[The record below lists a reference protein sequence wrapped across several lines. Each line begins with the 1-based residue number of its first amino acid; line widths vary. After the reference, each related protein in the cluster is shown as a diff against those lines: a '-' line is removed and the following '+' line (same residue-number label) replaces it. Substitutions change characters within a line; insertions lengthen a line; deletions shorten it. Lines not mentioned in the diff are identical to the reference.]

1 MAKLPAL
8 IETLEVFHPEHDAAA
23 IRYAARA
30 LRQIDPGLLSAGA
43 GGRGAPD
50 MTIRDAVNLLLA
62 LNLTQTPSQYAQATL
77 LGSRLA
83 RAPQDMTLP
92 EKTPPVV
99 KEAMAGDTLG
109 QVLHILIERAEE
121 LSHPRLHTT
130 PLMDTDS
137 FEPKDERP
145 AVLVQLTHHGKD
157 LFARV
162 DMYWKPAKGLAR
174 VKQYYGGGR
183 SEPRWNRWTTVNF
196 DQAVLLALKRTVVAA
211 PPWAFE
217 AERGHQ

>member
-30 LRQIDPGLLSAGA
+30 LRHSDAYLLSAGA

-83 RAPQDMTLP
+83 RAPQDMPFP
-92 EKTPPVV
+92 EKTPSVV
-99 KEAMAGDTLG
+99 KHVMAGDTLG
-109 QVLHILIERAEE
+109 QALVLLIERAED
-121 LSHPRLHTT
+121 LAPPRLRSD
-130 PLMDTDS
+130 PLADLDS
-137 FEPKDERP
+137 NQPKDDRP
-145 AVLVQLTHHGKD
+145 AILVQLTRHGND
-157 LFARV
+157 LVASV
-162 DMYWKPAKGLAR
+162 DMYWKAGKGFAQ
-174 VKQYYGGGR
+174 VKQFYGGSR
-183 SEPRWNRWTTVNF
+183 SAPRWNRWTTVNF

-217 AERGHQ
+217 AERGRQ

>member
-30 LRQIDPGLLSAGA
+30 LRHSDLGLLSAGA

-50 MTIRDAVNLLLA
+50 MTPRDAVNLLLA
-62 LNLTQTPSQYAQATL
+62 LNLTQTPSQYGQAAL
-77 LGSRLA
+77 LGSALSRT
-83 RAPQDMTLP
+83 PQDQSFAAD
-92 EKTPPVV
+92 TPSVV
-99 KEAMAGDTLG
+99 IEALTASTLG
-109 QVLHILIERAEE
+109 HALHVLIVRAEE
-121 LSHPRLHTT
+121 LAPPRLRADLFAD
-130 PLMDTDS
+130 PDS
-137 FEPKDERP
+137 GQVRDERP
-145 AVLVQLTHHGKD
+145 AVLVQLTRHGND
-157 LFARV
+157 LVGRV
-162 DMYWKPAKGLAR
+162 DMFWKAPRGLRRLKALYGAAAAKPG
-174 VKQYYGGGR
+174 YG
-183 SEPRWNRWTTVNF
+183 RWTTINF